1 MILFEKD
8 INEVKKLVHGIK
20 VKAIINGDDDDIKD
34 FADKLMY
41 IIERYQDNY
50 DYFELTTHHE
60 RQALSFMMR
69 FAEHIRDLK
78 IHDSGIFMR
87 EFFDLL
93 DDYIALKN
101 RMRDVIKRGDK

>member
-8 INEVKKLVHGIK
+8 INEVKHIVYGLR
-20 VKAIINGDDDDIKD
+20 VKAIINDDRETKE
-34 FADKLMY
+34 FADKLLY

-78 IHDSGIFMR
+78 ISDSGIFMR
-87 EFFDLL
+87 DFFDLL
-93 DDYIALKN
+93 NDYIALKN
-101 RMRDVIKRGDK
+101 RMRDIIKRGEE

>member
-1 MILFEKD
+1 MILYEKD
-8 INEVKKLVHGIK
+8 INEVKHIVYGLKA
-20 VKAIINGDDDDIKD
+20 KAIINDDRDTKE
-34 FADKLMY
+34 FADKLIY

-69 FAEHIRDLK
+69 FTERTRDLK
-78 IHDSGIFMR
+78 IHQANNFMM

-101 RMRDVIKRGDK
+101 RVHDVMKRGDN

>member
-8 INEVKKLVHGIK
+8 IKEVKGLVHALK
-20 VKAIINGDDDDIKD
+20 VKAIINDDQEIKD
-34 FADKLMY
+34 FTDKLLY

-69 FAEHIRDLK
+69 FTERRRDLK
-78 IHDSGIFMR
+78 IHQSDIFMR
-87 EFFDLL
+87 EFFTLL
-93 DDYIALKN
+93 DNYIALKN
-101 RMRDVIKRGDK
+101 RVDDVMRRGDN

>member
-8 INEVKKLVHGIK
+8 INEVKKTVIGLK
-20 VKAIINGDDDDIKD
+20 VKSIINNDTDTKE
-34 FADKLMY
+34 FADKLLY

-78 IHDSGIFMR
+78 IYDSGIFMR

-101 RMRDVIKRGDK
+101 RMRDIMKKR

>member
-1 MILFEKD
+1 MILFNED
-8 INEVKKLVHGIK
+8 INEVKNIVRGLQL
-20 VKAIINGDDDDIKD
+20 KAIINNDRETKE
-34 FADKLMY
+34 FSDKLLY

-69 FAEHIRDLK
+69 YTERIRDLK
-78 IHDSGIFMR
+78 ISDSGIFMR

-93 DDYIALKN
+93 NDYIALKN
-101 RMRDVIKRGDK
+101 RMMDIMKKR